1 MATRAMSVP
10 NIYQTQNLPFP
21 PTTTL
26 MLMDIRYNPPH
37 TIRQSQQEPQ
47 PYATMEHT
55 VSANTDVELVPDT
68 VEWLYGIDL
77 A

>member
-1 MATRAMSVP
+1 MSVP
-10 NIYQTQNLPFP
+10 NTYQTQNLPFP

-55 VSANTDVELVPDT
+55 VLVNIAEEHAPDM
-68 VEWLYGIDL
+68 VEWLYGIE
-77 A
+77 